1 MYQQTYDYLIVGSG
15 AGGAALARE
24 LAGKGKRI
32 LVIERG
38 GRAEK
43 LGKVLQSA
51 HYFDGNAI
59 TMVPAKS
66 REGTILWR
74 VLALGGSTV
83 MACGNGVRCLE
94 KELTELGVPL
104 SAEMAEVER
113 DLQIA
118 PTDEGLLSEGSQR
131 IREAAHELGYR
142 MDPMPKFVDPV
153 RCNRC
158 GRCSVGCTSGAKW
171 TSERHVAQAQ
181 AEGVELLLGT
191 RVEEVMR
198 ANGEARGVRAV
209 GPDGAVEIAA
219 NVVILAAGGLGTPV
233 ILQRSGISEAGTHLF
248 IDLLTNTYAV
258 TDGPG
263 MLREPQMALVNT
275 EFHETEGY
283 LLSTYING
291 ERPTRLIEAGLDGA
305 RLPSNR
311 ILGLMTKIADASAGR
326 VDADGSVSKPVT
338 DRDWERLHAGG
349 AIAREILTKA
359 GGKPKSVTVS
369 AVQGGHPG
377 GTAAVGRVVDAQL
390 QTKIDN
396 LFVCDASVLPTAPG
410 APPIVTIL
418 ALAKRLART
427 LEP

>member
-1 MYQQTYDYLIVGSG
+1 MVDYLIVGSG

-24 LAGKGKRI
+24 LSGKGRSI
-32 LVIERG
+32 LIVERG

-59 TMVPAKS
+59 TLTPAKS

-74 VLALGGSTV
+74 ALALGGSTV

-94 KELTELGVPL
+94 RELADAGIPL
-104 SAEMAEVER
+104 ADEMTEVER
-113 DLQIA
+113 DLKIT
-118 PTDEGLLSEGSQR
+118 PTDERLLSEGSLS
-131 IREAAHELGYR
+131 IRQAARDLGYR
-142 MDPMPKFVDPV
+142 MDPMPKYVDAV
-153 RCNRC
+153 TCMRC
-158 GRCSVGCTSGAKW
+158 GRCSVGCASGAKW
-171 TSERHVAQAQ
+171 TSERHVAEAQ
-181 AEGVELLLGT
+181 EGGVELLLKT
-191 RVEEVMR
+191 RVDEVLT
-198 ANGEARGVRAV
+198 ANGKARGVRAV
-209 GPDGAVEIAA
+209 GPGGAVEIAA

-233 ILQRSGISEAGTHLF
+233 ILQHSGIDEAGTNLF

-275 EFHETEGY
+275 EFHEQQGFM
-283 LLSTYING
+283 LSTYVNG

-305 RLPSNR
+305 RLASNR
-311 ILGLMTKIADASAGR
+311 MLGMMTKIADESAGR
-326 VDADGSVSKPVT
+326 VFPDGTVSKPVT
-338 DRDWERLHAGG
+338 DRDRERLRAGG
-349 AIAREILTKA
+349 AIAREILIQA
-359 GGKPKSVTVS
+359 GGRPKSVIVS
-369 AVQGGHPG
+369 AAQGAHPG

-390 QTKIDN
+390 QTRIEN

-418 ALAKRLART
+418 ALAKRLGRT